1 MKQMCKILA
10 LGMTVMFLLQSCVTV
25 RRPRHR
31 HHHHRH
37 CYVIMQQTTDTASFN
52 HSPAKC
58 IIALESAV
66 YENKG

>member
-10 LGMTVMFLLQSCVTV
+10 LGMTVMLLLQSCVTV

-31 HHHHRH
+31 HHHRH

-52 HSPAKC
+52 HFLTEC
-58 IIALESAV
+58 IILSESAV